1 MTAFSY
7 FRVVVPAAVA
17 TVGLAFLLNIWL
29 HAWPAAA
36 TLAAAGVVELITLVL
51 AVRTLVRWIID
62 RRKPDD
68 DTPGYQDDFGL
79 AA

>member
-1 MTAFSY
+1 MTAFSF
-7 FRVVVPAAVA
+7 FRVVVPAVVA

-51 AVRTLVRWIID
+51 AVRALVLWIMN
-62 RRKPDD
+62 RRKPNDG
-68 DTPGYQDDFGL
+68 TPGCQDDFGL